1 MAMTERR
8 NGRDQDAARGARDL
22 FERAT
27 QALPAATAARLRRQ
41 RAAALQAA
49 APSRTRALAWGLPAG
64 AMAALLIGV
73 AWWRGV
79 PSPADTPPG
88 GADSALAADVVALP
102 AAAPDEA
109 ELYAWLAE
117 APVASDVGTGG
128 AL

>member
-79 PSPADTPPG
+79 PSTADTPPG
-88 GADSALAADVVALP
+88 TDGALAADVVALP